1 MPVPVSRR
9 VSRAQLMSDRILDAA
24 LDLMRER
31 GSVAVNIEAV
41 AETTGVAKTTIYRR
55 YRNRSELLTAAVARA
70 METPVIIPEN
80 LPTYETFTWLLHEA
94 RTMIEDVVG
103 RGTIA
108 SILLQDDPEFSTLLR
123 DLTRNRARALS
134 VLVDERIATGDL
146 KPGLDGR
153 LVATLLLGAVLGQL
167 VRGADMDDDWADQ
180 VLSVLWPALA
190 A

>member
-1 MPVPVSRR
+1 MPVSRR
-9 VSRAQLMSDRILDAA
+9 VSRAQQMSDRILDAA
-24 LDLMRER
+24 LDLMRSR

-70 METPVIIPEN
+70 METPVEIPES
-80 LPTYETFTWLLHEA
+80 LSTYDTFTWLLHEA
-94 RTMIEDVVG
+94 RAMIEDVVG

-134 VLVDERIATGDL
+134 NLVDERISTGDL

>member
-1 MPVPVSRR
+1 MTESRR
-9 VSRAQLMSDRILDAA
+9 ATRSQVMSDRILDAA
-24 LDLMRER
+24 LDLMRTR

-55 YRNRSELLTAAVARA
+55 YRNRSELLQAAVGRA
-70 METPVIIPEN
+70 MATSVEIPDD
-80 LPTYETFTWLLHEA
+80 LSTYDTFRWLLGEA
-94 RTMIEDVVG
+94 RMMIEDVVG

-108 SILLQDDPEFSTLLR
+108 SILLQDDPEFSGLLR
-123 DLTRNRARALS
+123 GLTRDRARTLS
-134 VLVDERIATGDL
+134 VLIEDRIGTGDL
-146 KPGLDGR
+146 KDDLDPV
-153 LVATLLLGAVLGQL
+153 LVTTLLLGAVLGQL